1 MTGFYALSATDV
13 RLPDYSNTNKTGIT
27 LIAGRNATEYIQ
39 TGVYGT
45 DNQQGTAKIY
55 VDDLYG
61 FTSKLEFYNSS
72 REMLLS
78 WELKGINTDED
89 YVKKNM
95 PVIDLTAYEI
105 TEGQA

>member
-1 MTGFYALSATDV
+1 
-13 RLPDYSNTNKTGIT
+13 
-27 LIAGRNATEYIQ
+27 
-39 TGVYGT
+39 
-45 DNQQGTAKIY
+45 
-55 VDDLYG
+55 
-61 FTSKLEFYNSS
+61 
-72 REMLLS
+72 MLLS